1 MSNKI
6 TFSDLV
12 ERIAEETG
20 ASKRVI
26 HGLFKEMVAVSKE
39 GLLRDG
45 HVYITGLGTFKLKWR
60 DARQGINPQTGEPI
74 EIPAQNRVYFKPEAA
89 LRRFINREYGYQK
102 PEIIGI
108 DMKPAP
114 SMPKSKESFFR
125 RKRAVLALSAVLV
138 VFLLLLLVGRLSL
151 FRPAHESAPP
161 VKGTAQPVTIDRYK
175 IPQEKETPTEEQGQ
189 AAIQPD
195 LSPVPETVST
205 SRISEERVIE
215 KEEQGQAAIQPDLSP
230 VPETVS
236 TSRISEERVIE
247 KEEQG
252 QAAIKPDLSPA
263 PVGIPG
269 GVHDVRAGNSL
280 WSIAKSF
287 YTNPYLWPN
296 IFRANTDVVHNPDVL
311 DVGLIIHVPPLEGT
325 IGSLSKNDIVN
336 IIDGYMQAYLA
347 YRRLDKSNAR
357 YYLWVAHQYNMP
369 QILQQYENN
378 IDESDR
384 DIILRVKGSPRL

>member
-20 ASKRVI
+20 ASKRLI
-26 HGLFKEMVAVSKE
+26 HGLFKEMVTVSKE

-45 HVYITGLGTFKLKWR
+45 QVYITGLGTFKLKWR

-89 LRRFINREYGYQK
+89 LRRFINQEYRHKK

-114 SMPKSKESFFR
+114 SMPKSKDSFFR
-125 RKRAVLALSAVLV
+125 RKRVTLGLSAVLLAL
-138 VFLLLLLVGRLSL
+138 LLLLLVVRFYL
-151 FRPAHESAPP
+151 FRPAYESAPP
-161 VKGTAQPVTIDRYK
+161 LEETTQPETIHRYK
-175 IPQEKETPTEEQGQ
+175 IPEEKETG
-189 AAIQPD
+189 
-195 LSPVPETVST
+195 
-205 SRISEERVIE
+205 

-230 VPETVS
+230 
-236 TSRISEERVIE
+236 
-247 KEEQG
+247 
-252 QAAIKPDLSPA
+252 A

-269 GVHDVRAGNSL
+269 GVYDVQAGNSL

-287 YTNPYLWPN
+287 YTDPYLWPN
-296 IFRANTDVVHNPDVL
+296 IFRANTDVVRNPDVL
-311 DVGLIIHVPPLEGT
+311 EVGLIIQVPSLEGT

-347 YRRLDKSNAR
+347 YRRLGKSNAR
-357 YYLWVAHQYNMP
+357 YYLWVANQYNMP
-369 QILQQYENN
+369 QVLQQYEDK

-384 DIILRVKGSPRL
+384 DFILRIKGSPRI

>member
-26 HGLFKEMVAVSKE
+26 HGLFKEMVTVGKE

-45 HVYITGLGTFKLKWR
+45 QVYITGLGTLKLKWR

-89 LRRFINREYGYQK
+89 LRRFINQEYRHKK

-114 SMPKSKESFFR
+114 SMPKAKYSFFR
-125 RKRAVLALSAVLV
+125 RKRATLGLSAVLLAL
-138 VFLLLLLVGRLSL
+138 LLLLLVVRFSL
-151 FRPAHESAPP
+151 FRPAYESAPP
-161 VKGTAQPVTIDRYK
+161 LEETTQPETIHRYK
-175 IPQEKETPTEEQGQ
+175 IPEEKETP
-189 AAIQPD
+189 
-195 LSPVPETVST
+195 
-205 SRISEERVIE
+205 
-215 KEEQGQAAIQPDLSP
+215 KEEQGQAAMQPDITPAPETVRTQSISEERAIEKEEPGQPATQPDLSP
-230 VPETVS
+230 APETVP
-236 TSRISEERVIE
+236 TYKISEERAIE
-247 KEEQG
+247 KEKPGKE
-252 QAAIKPDLSPA
+252 AIQPDLSPA

-269 GVHDVRAGNSL
+269 GVCDVLAGNSL

-287 YTNPYLWPN
+287 YTDPYLWPN
-296 IFRANTDVVHNPDVL
+296 IFRANTDVVRNPDVL
-311 DVGLIIHVPPLEGT
+311 EVGLIIHVPSLEGT
-325 IGSLSKNDIVN
+325 VGSLSKNDIVN
-336 IIDGYMQAYLA
+336 IVDGYMQAYLA
-347 YRRLDKSNAR
+347 YRRLGKSNAR
-357 YYLWVAHQYNMP
+357 YYLWVATQYNMP
-369 QILQQYENN
+369 HVLQQYEDK

-384 DIILRVKGSPRL
+384 DFVLRIKGSPRI

>member
-20 ASKRVI
+20 ASKRLI
-26 HGLFKEMVAVSKE
+26 HGLFKEMVTVSKE

-45 HVYITGLGTFKLKWR
+45 QVYITGLGTFKLKWR

-89 LRRFINREYGYQK
+89 LRRFINQEYRHKK

-114 SMPKSKESFFR
+114 SMPKSKDSFFR
-125 RKRAVLALSAVLV
+125 RKRVTLGLSAVLLAL
-138 VFLLLLLVGRLSL
+138 LLLLLVVRFYL
-151 FRPAHESAPP
+151 FRPAYESAPP
-161 VKGTAQPVTIDRYK
+161 LEETTQPETIHRYK
-175 IPQEKETPTEEQGQ
+175 IPEEKETG
-189 AAIQPD
+189 
-195 LSPVPETVST
+195 
-205 SRISEERVIE
+205 

-230 VPETVS
+230 APETVR

-247 KEEQG
+247 EEEQG
-252 QAAIKPDLSPA
+252 QAAIQPDLSPA

-269 GVHDVRAGNSL
+269 GVYDVQAGNSL

-287 YTNPYLWPN
+287 YTDPYLWPN
-296 IFRANTDVVHNPDVL
+296 IFRANTDVVRNPDVL
-311 DVGLIIHVPPLEGT
+311 EVGLIIQVPSLEGT

-347 YRRLDKSNAR
+347 YRRLGKSNAR
-357 YYLWVAHQYNMP
+357 YYLWVANQYNMP
-369 QILQQYENN
+369 QVLQQYEDK

-384 DIILRVKGSPRL
+384 DFILRIKGSPRI

>member
-12 ERIAEETG
+12 ERIAEEAG

-26 HGLFKEMVAVSKE
+26 HGLFKEMVTVSNE

-60 DARQGINPQTGEPI
+60 DSRQGINPQTGEPI

-161 VKGTAQPVTIDRYK
+161 VEGTAQPVTIDRYK
-175 IPQEKETPTEEQGQ
+175 IPQDKETPTEEEGQ

-195 LSPVPETVST
+195 LSPVPETV
-205 SRISEERVIE
+205 RAYPLSEGRVIE

-230 VPETVS
+230 
-236 TSRISEERVIE
+236 
-247 KEEQG
+247 
-252 QAAIKPDLSPA
+252 A

-269 GVHDVRAGNSL
+269 GVYDVRAGNSL

-287 YTNPYLWPN
+287 YANPYLWPN

-347 YRRLDKSNAR
+347 YRRLGKSNAR

-369 QILQQYENN
+369 HVLQQYEDN